1 MLDYLLTTMVEIIL
15 STSLIIVLVLLLGRT
30 LSRRYAPK
38 WRYWIWLALAIR
50 LLIPLNFSAPQPL
63 LQISV
68 PIQDVM
74 LQQATAVD
82 KASAPIQS
90 DKSGNLDSSVAAVSN
105 ESISVQAAAAL
116 LWLSGAGVVLI
127 YHCVGHLIFM
137 RSIRR
142 WSRPVGEQRVLELF
156 SHSLRELKL
165 NGRRV
170 KLRRST
176 AAPSPML
183 AGLLK
188 PTVWLPTGSYS
199 EEEYLVIF
207 KHELIH
213 YKQRHLWY
221 NLLMLVVRA
230 VHWFNPLVYL
240 MVREANKEVE
250 LVCDS
255 EVVKGTDIGYR
266 KRYSEIIL
274 SMIHRHP
281 ATAAS
286 LSTHFNGGK
295 QIMKQR
301 FAGIFDKGKKRNGV
315 GAIVTVGLLLVL
327 AGVLVACSTSGPKS
341 DTIQEAIEA
350 GTQYKNTEYEVA
362 YSADL
367 LSIEAIQQRNEQMTP
382 FFTEYFAEKAVSTRY
397 TGLPLQA
404 AHVQQASVTSE
415 NLEFSLSE
423 DKGDVIEL
431 KYYVDLVLLDQDG
444 AEQQRVP
451 LEGILTLFDVEDQW
465 LVQGD
470 RFDSNTFMKLVEP

>member
-38 WRYWIWLALAIR
+38 WRYWIWLALAVR
-50 LLIPLNFSAPQPL
+50 LLIPFNLTAPQPL
-63 LQISV
+63 VQIIP
-68 PIQDVM
+68 PIQEAM
-74 LQQATAVD
+74 IPQKTAVD

-90 DKSGNLDSSVAAVSN
+90 DKNGNPVPAVTAAPNKPMSA
-105 ESISVQAAAAL
+105 QAGIAL
-116 LWLSGAGVVLI
+116 LWLSGAGGVLI

-137 RSIRR
+137 SSIRR
-142 WSRPVGEQRVLELF
+142 WSRPVGEQQVLELF

-165 NGRRV
+165 DSRKV

-188 PTVWLPTGSYS
+188 PTVWLPAELYS
-199 EEEYLVIF
+199 DEEYLMIF

-221 NLLMLVVRA
+221 KLLMLVVRA

-274 SMIHRHP
+274 SMIRRP
-281 ATAAS
+281 PSNAAS
-286 LSTHFNGGK
+286 LSTPFNGGK
-295 QIMKQR
+295 QMMKQR
-301 FAGIFDKGKKRNGV
+301 FAGIFDRRKKHNGV
-315 GAIVTVGLLLVL
+315 GAIVTAGLLLVL
-327 AGVLVACSTSGPKS
+327 AGVLVACSTTAPKS
-341 DTIQEAIEA
+341 DAIQEAIEA
-350 GTQYKNTEYEVA
+350 ATQYKNTEYEVA
-362 YSADL
+362 YSSDI
-367 LSIEAIQQRNEQMTP
+367 LSVETIQQRNDQMVP

-397 TGLPLQA
+397 TGLPLQVA
-404 AHVQQASVTSE
+404 AKQQASVTSD
-415 NLEFSLSE
+415 NLELSLSE

-431 KYYVDLVLLDQDG
+431 KYYVDLVLLDQAG

-470 RFDSNTFMKLVEP
+470 RFDSNAFMKLVVP